1 MLLMIYLF
9 NLWFT
14 YDLLM
19 IYLWNGEGGCAYHT
33 YGNYHPLI
41 SLMSTYVYLC
51 YLFYLCQ
58 VLITCYT
65 FTTYD
70 LLMNYL
76 WFTSEMDEWGVL
88 IILTKNTIYLFYLW
102 KLKFNYSTYDI
113 SYTYVTYTWNA
124 AAFGDSDDEDLNDA
138 AEHGENMEG
147 GGGEISNEAGT
158 YNMDYPIHVSYLS
171 LL

>member
-1 MLLMIYLF
+1 MLLMIYLC

-19 IYLWNGEGGCAYHT
+19 IYLWNGVGGCAYDT

-41 SLMSTYVYLC
+41 SLMNLYVYLC
-51 YLFYLCQ
+51 YLFYLCR

-65 FTTYD
+65 YTTYD

-76 WFTSEMDEWGVL
+76 WFTSEMGKWGVL

-102 KLKFNYSTYDI
+102 KLKFTYSTYDI

-124 AAFGDSDDEDLNDA
+124 TLPLLPVDRSDVDVYGVLKAPQVLHE
-138 AEHGENMEG
+138 
-147 GGGEISNEAGT
+147 S
-158 YNMDYPIHVSYLS
+158 
-171 LL
+171 

>member
-1 MLLMIYLF
+1 MPGTNNVLHLYYLR
-9 NLWFT
+9 FT
-14 YDLLM
+14 YEL
-19 IYLWNGEGGCAYHT
+19 
-33 YGNYHPLI
+33 
-41 SLMSTYVYLC
+41 
-51 YLFYLCQ
+51 
-58 VLITCYT
+58 
-65 FTTYD
+65 
-70 LLMNYL
+70 L
-76 WFTSEMDEWGVL
+76 WFTSEMGKWGVL

-102 KLKFNYSTYDI
+102 KLKFTYSTYDI